1 MATDKDPILGEK
13 QPIEFSPPPKL
24 HVETHGSNPSRSG
37 SSSGKVLGTL
47 LTSGV
52 LAFLFGGGGAWGYL
66 TYIQPML
73 KPQQDQSQRP
83 TVTESA
89 SGAQSPVL
97 SRIAELSGKLD
108 QLQSRV
114 DHLPRALTTTDL
126 EPLNH
131 RLTALDDL
139 RGKVQALD
147 SRVNPLASKLEEDNR
162 KITTM
167 TADIGGVRKQ
177 VSSLQTELATKL
189 KAEKPS
195 LKRDTMLAE
204 TSHERPGEIE
214 PPRKDLLQPGIE
226 HFRQKKYDQ
235 ASEAFDS
242 LARTKPDDARVWYF
256 AALSRGLAT
265 RDWKGQTEKLV
276 TEGVER
282 EKAGTP
288 EKSQIDSAFA
298 DLTVETG
305 RDWLAF
311 FRRRAR

>member
-1 MATDKDPILGEK
+1 MPTEQDPIFGEK
-13 QPIEFSPPPKL
+13 QPVEFSPSTKL
-24 HVETHGSNPSRSG
+24 HVETHASNPSRPG

-47 LTSGV
+47 LTSSV
-52 LAFLFGGGGAWGYL
+52 LAILFGGAGAWGYL

-73 KPQQDQSQRP
+73 KSQQDKLHQP
-83 TVTESA
+83 NVAESA
-89 SGAQSPVL
+89 SNVPPPVL
-97 SRIAELSGKLD
+97 YRLAELSGKLD

-114 DHLPRALTTTDL
+114 DHLPRGLTTTDL

-131 RLTALDDL
+131 RLTALEDL
-139 RGKVQALD
+139 PGKVHALD
-147 SRVNPLASKLEEDNR
+147 SRFNPLPLKLEDDSR
-162 KITTM
+162 KIATM
-167 TADIGGVRKQ
+167 MADIDGVRKQ
-177 VSSLQTELATKL
+177 VDSLQTELATKL
-189 KAEKPS
+189 RADKPS
-195 LKRDTMLAE
+195 VKRDTMLAE
-204 TSHERPGEIE
+204 TSQDRAREIE
-214 PPRKDLLQPGIE
+214 PPRKELLQPGIE
-226 HFRQKKYDQ
+226 LFRQKKYDQ

-242 LARTKPDDARVWYF
+242 LTTTKPDDARVWYF

-276 TEGVER
+276 SEGVER

-298 DLTVETG
+298 DLTAETG

>member
-1 MATDKDPILGEK
+1 MATDRDPNFGEK
-13 QPIEFSPPPKL
+13 QPVEFSLPPKL
-24 HVETHGSNPSRSG
+24 HVETHASNPSRSG

-47 LTSGV
+47 FTSSV
-52 LAFLFGGGGAWGYL
+52 LAFLFGGAGAWGYL

-73 KPQQDQSQRP
+73 KSQQAESQRP
-83 TVTESA
+83 SVTESA
-89 SGAQSPVL
+89 SNVQSPVL
-97 SRIAELSGKLD
+97 SRLADLSGKLD

-126 EPLNH
+126 EPLTH
-131 RLTALDDL
+131 RLTALEDL
-139 RGKVQALD
+139 TGKVQALD
-147 SRVNPLASKLEEDNR
+147 SRVNPLPLKLEEDNR

-167 TADIGGVRKQ
+167 MADIDGVRKQ

-189 KAEKPS
+189 KADKPS
-195 LKRDTMLAE
+195 VKRDTMPAE
-204 TSHERPGEIE
+204 TADERPREIE
-214 PPRKDLLQPGIE
+214 PPRNVLLQPGIE
-226 HFRQKKYDQ
+226 LFRQKKYDQ

-242 LARTKPDDARVWYF
+242 LTRTKPDDARVWYF

-298 DLTVETG
+298 DLTAETG
-305 RDWLAF
+305 KDWLAF
-311 FRRRAR
+311 YRRRAR